1 MLQSISIV
9 NFALIDDIQSD
20 FGRKLN
26 VVTGETGSG
35 KSIVMDAL
43 SLVLGA
49 RADLSAVRDASKKC
63 IVEAI
68 FDLSKSAFKSVFDD
82 LQVDFEVETILR
94 REILPSGKSR
104 SFINDTPV
112 QLEKLRF
119 LGSQLVDLHSQHQTS
134 QLADP
139 RFHFDLLDAFSDALE
154 LRAEYQQT
162 LEAFKQE
169 EKHYHEMLEM
179 QRGAKES
186 YDYNC
191 FLFAELKE
199 LELHDDIQTQL
210 EEERN
215 LLQHADDIKQTI
227 QHILQISSMENN
239 GLTDQLSQCRMDLQK
254 LESYSDQYKAFSERV
269 QNLWYE
275 WTDIQSNLSSMD
287 EELVVDPMRLEA
299 VNQTLS
305 KIYSLQ
311 HKHHVHDI
319 RGLMDKEQELETLCQ
334 LVLEGD
340 EEIQSQKHRLDK
352 AEKTAW
358 KLATEL
364 AKKRR
369 DHAQKLANKL
379 SARLVKLGMEHARF
393 DFQLDAESSL
403 GSVGADSLTLL
414 FSANKGVGFST
425 LRKVAS
431 GGERSRIMLVIKSIL
446 AKNDHCPT
454 MILDEI
460 DAGVSGEMAKAMGSF
475 MKDIS
480 EHTQLIAITHLP
492 QIAAMGNS
500 HIKVYKSSDDQ
511 TTRTYVKQL
520 EGEDRVVEI
529 AQMIDGNQITQ
540 TARTYAEKLLN

>member
-20 FGRKLN
+20 FGRQLN

-169 EKHYHEMLEM
+169 EKHYHEMLEV

-227 QHILQISSMENN
+227 QHVLQISSMENN

-254 LESYSDQYKAFSERV
+254 LESYSDQYKALSERV

-334 LVLEGD
+334 VVLEGD

-454 MILDEI
+454 IILDEI
-460 DAGVSGEMAKAMGSF
+460 DAGVSGEMAKAVGSF

-492 QIAAMGNS
+492 QIAAMGNL

-520 EGEDRVVEI
+520 EGEDRVIEI

>member
-20 FGRKLN
+20 FGRQLN

-169 EKHYHEMLEM
+169 EKHYHEMLEV

-239 GLTDQLSQCRMDLQK
+239 GLTDQLSQCRMNLQK
-254 LESYSDQYKAFSERV
+254 LESYSDQYKALSERV

-334 LVLEGD
+334 VVLEGD

-520 EGEDRVVEI
+520 VGEERIVEI

>member
-20 FGRKLN
+20 FGRQLN

-139 RFHFDLLDAFSDALE
+139 RFHFDLLDTFSDALE

-169 EKHYHEMLEM
+169 EKHYHEMLEV

-254 LESYSDQYKAFSERV
+254 LESYSDQYKALSERV

-334 LVLEGD
+334 VVLEGD

-403 GSVGADSLTLL
+403 GPVGADSLTLL

>member
-20 FGRKLN
+20 FGRQLN

-169 EKHYHEMLEM
+169 EKHYHEMLEV

-254 LESYSDQYKAFSERV
+254 LESYSDQYKALSERV

-352 AEKTAW
+352 AEKIAW

-403 GSVGADSLTLL
+403 GPVGADSLTLL

-540 TARTYAEKLLN
+540 TARSYAEKLLN

>member
-20 FGRKLN
+20 FGRQLN

-169 EKHYHEMLEM
+169 EKHYHEMLEV

-254 LESYSDQYKAFSERV
+254 LESYSDHYKAFSKRV

-319 RGLMDKEQELETLCQ
+319 RGLMDKEQELETLCKV
-334 LVLEGD
+334 VLEGD

-369 DHAQKLANKL
+369 DHAQKLAKKL
-379 SARLVKLGMEHARF
+379 RARLVKLGMEHARF

-403 GSVGADSLTLL
+403 GPVGADSLTLL

>member
-1 MLQSISIV
+1 LLQSISIV

-20 FGRKLN
+20 FGRQLN

-169 EKHYHEMLEM
+169 EKHYHEMLEV
-179 QRGAKES
+179 QRVAKES

-254 LESYSDQYKAFSERV
+254 LESYSDQYMALSERV

-334 LVLEGD
+334 VVLEGD

-369 DHAQKLANKL
+369 NHAQKLANKL

>member
-20 FGRKLN
+20 FGRQLN

-169 EKHYHEMLEM
+169 EKHYHEMLEV

-254 LESYSDQYKAFSERV
+254 LESYSDQYKALSERV

-319 RGLMDKEQELETLCQ
+319 KGLMDKEQELETLCQ
-334 LVLEGD
+334 VVLEGD

-403 GSVGADSLTLL
+403 GPVGADSLTLL

>member
-20 FGRKLN
+20 FGRQLN

-134 QLADP
+134 QLADL

-169 EKHYHEMLEM
+169 EKHYHEMLEV

-254 LESYSDQYKAFSERV
+254 LESYSDHYKAFSERV

-403 GSVGADSLTLL
+403 GPVGADSLTLL

>member
-20 FGRKLN
+20 FGRQLN

-169 EKHYHEMLEM
+169 EKHYNELLEV
-179 QRGAKES
+179 QRSAKES
-186 YDYNC
+186 YDYNS
-191 FLFAELKE
+191 FLLAELKE

-215 LLQHADDIKQTI
+215 LLQHADDIKLTI

-254 LESYSDQYKAFSERV
+254 LESYSDQYKVFSERV

-334 LVLEGD
+334 VVLEGD

>member
-20 FGRKLN
+20 FGRQLN

-63 IVEAI
+63 IVEAV
-68 FDLSKSAFKSVFDD
+68 FDLSKFAAKSVFDD
-82 LQVDFEVETILR
+82 LEVDFEMETILR

-112 QLEKLRF
+112 QLDKLRF

-154 LRAEYQQT
+154 LKADYKQT
-162 LEAFKQE
+162 LEVVIQE
-169 EKHYHEMLEM
+169 EKHYHKLLED
-179 QRGAKES
+179 QRSAKES
-186 YDYNC
+186 FDYNS
-191 FLFAELKE
+191 FLLAELKE
-199 LELHDDIQTQL
+199 LQLHIDIQTQL

-227 QHILQISSMENN
+227 QHILQISSMENS

-254 LESYSDQYKAFSERV
+254 LESYSEQYKAFSERV

-287 EELVVDPMRLEA
+287 EGLAVDPMRLEA

-311 HKHHVHDI
+311 QKHQVQDI
-319 RGLMDKEQELETLCQ
+319 SGLIDKEQELETLCQ
-334 LVLEGD
+334 VVLEGD
-340 EEIQSQKHRLDK
+340 EEIQAQKQRLDK
-352 AEKTAW
+352 IEKTAW
-358 KLATEL
+358 KLATDL
-364 AKKRR
+364 AKRRR
-369 DHAQKLANKL
+369 DHTQKLADEL

-403 GSVGADSLTLL
+403 GPIGADSLTLL
-414 FSANKGVGFST
+414 FSANKGIDFSE
-425 LRKVAS
+425 LRKIAS

-460 DAGVSGEMAKAMGSF
+460 DAGVSGEMAKAMGIF

-480 EHTQLIAITHLP
+480 EHTQLITITHLP
-492 QIAAMGNS
+492 QIAAMGNA
-500 HIKVYKSSDDQ
+500 HIKVYKSSDDL
-511 TTRTYVKQL
+511 TTRTYVKRL

>member
-20 FGRKLN
+20 FGRQLN

-169 EKHYHEMLEM
+169 EKHYHEMLEV

-254 LESYSDQYKAFSERV
+254 LESYSDQYKALSERV

-352 AEKTAW
+352 AEKNAW

>member
-9 NFALIDDIQSD
+9 NFALIDDVQSD
-20 FGRKLN
+20 FGQQLN

-35 KSIVMDAL
+35 KSIVIDAL

-63 IVEAI
+63 LVEAI
-68 FDLSKSAFKSVFDD
+68 FNLSKSSFKSVFDD
-82 LQVDFEVETILR
+82 LEVDFEMETILR

-139 RFHFDLLDAFSDALE
+139 QFHFDFLDAFSDALE
-154 LRAEYQQT
+154 LRADYQQT

-169 EKHYHEMLEM
+169 EKHYHEMLDV

-186 YDYNC
+186 YDYNS
-191 FLFAELKE
+191 FLLAELKE
-199 LELHDDIQTQL
+199 LELHDDIQTEL

-215 LLQHADDIKQTI
+215 LLQHANDIKQTI
-227 QHILQISSMENN
+227 QHILQISSTENN

-254 LESYSDQYKAFSERV
+254 LESYSNQYKVFSERV

-299 VNQTLS
+299 VNQSLS

-311 HKHHVHDI
+311 QKHQVHDI
-319 RGLMDKEQELETLCQ
+319 RGLMGKEQELGKLCQ
-334 LVLEGD
+334 VVFEGD
-340 EEIQSQKHRLDK
+340 EEIQSQKQRLDK

-358 KLATEL
+358 KLAAEL
-364 AKKRR
+364 AKRRR

-379 SARLVKLGMEHARF
+379 SARLVKLGMGHARF
-393 DFQLDAESSL
+393 DFQLDADSSL
-403 GSVGADSLTLL
+403 GPVGADSLTLL

-446 AKNDHCPT
+446 AKTDHCPT

-475 MKDIS
+475 MRDIS

-540 TARTYAEKLLN
+540 TALTYAEKLLN

>member
-20 FGRKLN
+20 FGRQLN

-169 EKHYHEMLEM
+169 EKHYHEMLEV

-254 LESYSDQYKAFSERV
+254 LESYSDHYKAFSERV

-364 AKKRR
+364 SKKRR

-379 SARLVKLGMEHARF
+379 SARLVKLGMEHASF

-403 GSVGADSLTLL
+403 GPVGADSLTLL

>member
-20 FGRKLN
+20 FGRQLN

-169 EKHYHEMLEM
+169 EKHYHEMLEV

-254 LESYSDQYKAFSERV
+254 LESYSDQYKALSERV

-334 LVLEGD
+334 VVLEGD

-460 DAGVSGEMAKAMGSF
+460 DAGVSGEMAKAVGSF

-520 EGEDRVVEI
+520 EGEDRVIEI

-540 TARTYAEKLLN
+540 TARNYAEKLLN

>member
-20 FGRKLN
+20 FGRQLN

-63 IVEAI
+63 IVEAV

-82 LQVDFEVETILR
+82 LEVDFEIETILR

-154 LRAEYQQT
+154 LRANYQKT
-162 LEAFKQE
+162 LEVYKQE
-169 EKHYHEMLEM
+169 ERNYHKLLEV
-179 QRGAKES
+179 QRSAKES
-186 YDYNC
+186 YDYNS
-191 FLFAELKE
+191 FLLAELKE
-199 LELHDDIQTQL
+199 LQLHIDIQAQL

-215 LLQHADDIKQTI
+215 LLQHADEIKQTI
-227 QHILQISSMENN
+227 QHILQISSTENS

-254 LESYSDQYKAFSERV
+254 LESYSDQYKIFSERI

-275 WTDIQSNLSSMD
+275 WTDIQANLFDMD
-287 EELVVDPMRLEA
+287 EGLVVDPMRLEA

-311 HKHHVHDI
+311 QKHQVQDI
-319 RGLMDKEQELETLCQ
+319 KGLMDKQKELEILCQ
-334 LVLEGD
+334 VVLEGD
-340 EEIQSQKHRLDK
+340 EEIQTQKRLLDK
-352 AEKTAW
+352 SEKVTW
-358 KLATEL
+358 KFATDL
-364 AKKRR
+364 AKIRR
-369 DHAQKLANKL
+369 VHVKKL
-379 SARLVKLGMEHARF
+379 SNELSTRLVKLGMEHARF
-393 DFQLDAESSL
+393 DFQLDAEASL
-403 GSVGADSLTLL
+403 GPLGADSLTLL
-414 FSANKGVGFST
+414 FSANKGIDFLKLS
-425 LRKVAS
+425 KIAS

-500 HIKVYKSSDDQ
+500 HIKVYKSSDDH

-529 AQMIDGNQITQ
+529 AQMIDGNHITQ

>member
-20 FGRKLN
+20 FGRQLN

-82 LQVDFEVETILR
+82 LHVDFEVETILR

-169 EKHYHEMLEM
+169 EKHYHEMLEV

-215 LLQHADDIKQTI
+215 LLQHADNIKQTI

-254 LESYSDQYKAFSERV
+254 LESYSDQYKALSERV

-334 LVLEGD
+334 VVLEGD

-358 KLATEL
+358 KLATVL

-460 DAGVSGEMAKAMGSF
+460 DAGVSGEMAKAVGSF

>member
-20 FGRKLN
+20 FGRQLN

-162 LEAFKQE
+162 LEAFMQE
-169 EKHYHEMLEM
+169 EKHYHEMLEV

-254 LESYSDQYKAFSERV
+254 LESYSDHYKAFSERV

-403 GSVGADSLTLL
+403 GPVGADSLTLL

>member
-20 FGRKLN
+20 FGRQLN

-169 EKHYHEMLEM
+169 EKHYHEMLEV

-254 LESYSDQYKAFSERV
+254 LESYSDQYKALSERV

-334 LVLEGD
+334 VVLEGD

-358 KLATEL
+358 KLAKEL

-403 GSVGADSLTLL
+403 GSVGADSLSLL

-540 TARTYAEKLLN
+540 TARSYAEKLLN

>member
-20 FGRKLN
+20 FGRQLN

-169 EKHYHEMLEM
+169 EKHYHEMLEV

-215 LLQHADDIKQTI
+215 LLQNADDIKQTI

-254 LESYSDQYKAFSERV
+254 LESYSDHYKAFSEQV

-311 HKHHVHDI
+311 QKHHVQDI

-369 DHAQKLANKL
+369 DHAQKLANIL

-403 GSVGADSLTLL
+403 GPVGADSLTLL

-500 HIKVYKSSDDQ
+500 HIKVYKSSDNQ

>member
-20 FGRKLN
+20 FGRQLN

-68 FDLSKSAFKSVFDD
+68 FDLSKSAFKPVFDD

-169 EKHYHEMLEM
+169 EKHYHEMLEV

-239 GLTDQLSQCRMDLQK
+239 GLTDQLSQCRIDLQK
-254 LESYSDQYKAFSERV
+254 LESYSDQYKALSERV

-275 WTDIQSNLSSMD
+275 WTDIQSNLFSMD

-334 LVLEGD
+334 VVLEGD

-403 GSVGADSLTLL
+403 GPVGADSLTLL

>member
-20 FGRKLN
+20 FGRQLN

-139 RFHFDLLDAFSDALE
+139 RFHFDLLDTFSNALE

-169 EKHYHEMLEM
+169 EKHYHEMLEV

-254 LESYSDQYKAFSERV
+254 LESYSDHYKAFSERV

>member
-20 FGRKLN
+20 FGRQLN

-68 FDLSKSAFKSVFDD
+68 FDLSKSEFKSVFDD

-169 EKHYHEMLEM
+169 EKHYHEMLEV

-254 LESYSDQYKAFSERV
+254 LESYSDQYKALSERV

-334 LVLEGD
+334 VVLEGD

>member
-20 FGRKLN
+20 FGRQLN

-169 EKHYHEMLEM
+169 EKHYHEMLEV

-254 LESYSDQYKAFSERV
+254 LESYSDQYKALSERV

-334 LVLEGD
+334 VVLEGD

-352 AEKTAW
+352 AEKIAW
-358 KLATEL
+358 KLAKEL

-403 GSVGADSLTLL
+403 GPVGADSLTLL

>member
-20 FGRKLN
+20 FGRQLN

-63 IVEAI
+63 IVEAV
-68 FDLSKSAFKSVFDD
+68 FDLSKFAAKSVFDD
-82 LQVDFEVETILR
+82 LEVDFEMETILR

-112 QLEKLRF
+112 QLDKLRF

-154 LRAEYQQT
+154 LKADYKQT
-162 LEAFKQE
+162 LEVVIQE
-169 EKHYHEMLEM
+169 EKHYHKLLED
-179 QRGAKES
+179 QRSAKES
-186 YDYNC
+186 FDYNS
-191 FLFAELKE
+191 FLLAELKE
-199 LELHDDIQTQL
+199 LQLHIDIQTQL

-227 QHILQISSMENN
+227 QHILQISSMENS

-254 LESYSDQYKAFSERV
+254 LESYSEQYKAFSERV

-287 EELVVDPMRLEA
+287 EGLAVDPMRLEA

-311 HKHHVHDI
+311 QKHQVQDI
-319 RGLMDKEQELETLCQ
+319 SGLIDKEQELETLCQ
-334 LVLEGD
+334 VVLEGD
-340 EEIQSQKHRLDK
+340 EEIQAQKQRLDK
-352 AEKTAW
+352 IEKTAW
-358 KLATEL
+358 KLATDL
-364 AKKRR
+364 AKRRR
-369 DHAQKLANKL
+369 DHTQKLADEL

-403 GSVGADSLTLL
+403 GPIGADSLTLL
-414 FSANKGVGFST
+414 FSANKGIDFSE
-425 LRKVAS
+425 LRKIAS

-460 DAGVSGEMAKAMGSF
+460 DAGVSGEMAKAMGIF

-480 EHTQLIAITHLP
+480 EHTQLITITHLP
-492 QIAAMGNS
+492 QIAAMGNA
-500 HIKVYKSSDDQ
+500 HIKVYKSSDDL
-511 TTRTYVKQL
+511 TTRTYVKRL
-520 EGEDRVVEI
+520 EGEDRIVEI

>member
-20 FGRKLN
+20 FGRQLN

-68 FDLSKSAFKSVFDD
+68 FDLSKSAFKPVFDD

-169 EKHYHEMLEM
+169 EKHYHEMLEV

-215 LLQHADDIKQTI
+215 LLQHADDIKQKI

-254 LESYSDQYKAFSERV
+254 LESYSDQYKALSERV

-311 HKHHVHDI
+311 QKHHVHDI

-334 LVLEGD
+334 VVLEGD

-352 AEKTAW
+352 AENTAW

>member
-20 FGRKLN
+20 FGRQLN

-162 LEAFKQE
+162 LEAFMQE
-169 EKHYHEMLEM
+169 EKHYHEMLEV

-254 LESYSDQYKAFSERV
+254 LESYSDHYKAFSERV

-334 LVLEGD
+334 LVMEGD

-403 GSVGADSLTLL
+403 GPVGADSLTLL

>member
-20 FGRKLN
+20 FGRQLN

-169 EKHYHEMLEM
+169 EKHYHEMLEV

-334 LVLEGD
+334 VVLEGD

-446 AKNDHCPT
+446 AKNNHCPT

>member
-1 MLQSISIV
+1 MLKSISIV

-20 FGRKLN
+20 FGPQLN

-63 IVEAI
+63 IVEAT
-68 FDLSKSAFKSVFDD
+68 FELSKSTLRPVFND
-82 LQVDFEVETILR
+82 LEVDFEIETILR

-112 QLEKLRF
+112 QLDKLRL

-134 QLADP
+134 QLADSQ
-139 RFHFDLLDAFSDALE
+139 FQFDLLDSFSEALD
-154 LRAEYQQT
+154 LRANYQQT
-162 LEAFKQE
+162 LTIVKQE
-169 EKHYHEMLEM
+169 EKNYEGLVEA
-179 QRGAKES
+179 QRAAKES
-186 YDYNC
+186 YDYNS
-191 FLFAELKE
+191 FLLAELKE
-199 LELHDDIQTQL
+199 LELHSDIQSHL

-227 QHILQISSMENN
+227 QQVLQISSEENN
-239 GLTDQLSQCRMDLQK
+239 GLTDQLNQCRMSLQK
-254 LESYSDQYKAFSERV
+254 LESHSNQYQAIFDRV
-269 QNLWYE
+269 QNMWYE
-275 WTDIQSNLSSMD
+275 WSDIQTSLSSLD
-287 EELVVDPMRLEA
+287 DGLVVDPMRLEV

-311 HKHHVHDI
+311 QKHQVQDVE
-319 RGLMDKEQELETLCQ
+319 GLISKEEELTALCQ
-334 LVLEGD
+334 VVVEGD
-340 EEIQSQKHRLDK
+340 EEIQIQKKLLEE

-358 KLATEL
+358 KLAKDL
-364 AKKRR
+364 AKLRR
-369 DHAQKLANKL
+369 SHAKHLADEL
-379 SARLVKLGMEHARF
+379 SARLSKLGMEHARF
-393 DFQLDAESSL
+393 DFQLGEESSL
-403 GSVGADSLTLL
+403 GRVGADSLSLL
-414 FSANKGVGFST
+414 FSANKGIDFSE
-425 LRKVAS
+425 LRKIAS

-460 DAGVSGEMAKAMGSF
+460 DAGVSGEMAKAMGNF
-475 MKDIS
+475 MRDIS
-480 EHTQLIAITHLP
+480 RHTQLITITHLP
-492 QIAAMGNS
+492 QIAAMGTS
-500 HIKVYKSSDDQ
+500 HIKVYKTADDQ
-511 TTRTYVKQL
+511 TTRTYIKRL

>member
-20 FGRKLN
+20 FGRQLN

-63 IVEAI
+63 VVEAI

-154 LRAEYQQT
+154 LRADYQQT

-169 EKHYHEMLEM
+169 KKHYNDLLEV

-186 YDYNC
+186 YDYNS
-191 FLFAELKE
+191 FLLAELKE

-311 HKHHVHDI
+311 QKHHVQDI
-319 RGLMDKEQELETLCQ
+319 RGLMDKELELGKLCQ
-334 LVLEGD
+334 VVLEGD
-340 EEIQSQKHRLDK
+340 EEIQAQKQRLDK

-364 AKKRR
+364 AKRRR
-369 DHAQKLANKL
+369 DHAQKLANEL
-379 SARLVKLGMEHARF
+379 SARLVKLGIEHARF

-403 GSVGADSLTLL
+403 GPIGADSLTLL
-414 FSANKGVGFST
+414 FSANKGIDFSE
-425 LRKVAS
+425 LRKIAS

-460 DAGVSGEMAKAMGSF
+460 DAGVSGEMAKAMGIF

-480 EHTQLIAITHLP
+480 EHTQLITITHLP
-492 QIAAMGNS
+492 QIAAMGNA
-500 HIKVYKSSDDQ
+500 HIKVYKSSDDL
-511 TTRTYVKQL
+511 TTRTYVKRL
-520 EGEDRVVEI
+520 EGEDRIVEI

>member
-1 MLQSISIV
+1 LLQSISIV

-20 FGRKLN
+20 FGRQLN

-169 EKHYHEMLEM
+169 EKHYHEMLEV

-254 LESYSDQYKAFSERV
+254 LESYSDQYKALSERV

-334 LVLEGD
+334 VVLEGD

>member
-20 FGRKLN
+20 FGRQLN

-169 EKHYHEMLEM
+169 EKHYHEMLEV

-334 LVLEGD
+334 VVLEGD

-352 AEKTAW
+352 AEKIAW

>member
-20 FGRKLN
+20 FGRQLN

-63 IVEAI
+63 IVEAS

-169 EKHYHEMLEM
+169 EKHYHEMLEV

-254 LESYSDQYKAFSERV
+254 LESYSDQYKALSERV

-334 LVLEGD
+334 VVLEGD

>member
-20 FGRKLN
+20 FGRQLN

-169 EKHYHEMLEM
+169 EKHYHEMLEV

-254 LESYSDQYKAFSERV
+254 LESYSDQYKALSERV

-403 GSVGADSLTLL
+403 GPVGADSLTLL

>member
-20 FGRKLN
+20 FGRQLN

-169 EKHYHEMLEM
+169 EKHYHEMLEV

-254 LESYSDQYKAFSERV
+254 LESYSDQYKALSERV

-334 LVLEGD
+334 VVLEGD

-358 KLATEL
+358 KLAKEL

>member
-20 FGRKLN
+20 FGRQLN

-169 EKHYHEMLEM
+169 EKHYHEMLEV

-254 LESYSDQYKAFSERV
+254 LESYSDQYKALSERV

-334 LVLEGD
+334 VVLEGD

-480 EHTQLIAITHLP
+480 EHTQLISITHLP

>member
-1 MLQSISIV
+1 LLQSISIV

-20 FGRKLN
+20 FGRQLN

-63 IVEAI
+63 IVEAV
-68 FDLSKSAFKSVFDD
+68 FDLSKSALKSVFDD
-82 LQVDFEVETILR
+82 LEVDFEMETILR

-119 LGSQLVDLHSQHQTS
+119 LGSELVDLHSQHQTS
-134 QLADP
+134 QLADS
-139 RFHFDLLDAFSDALE
+139 RFHFDLLDSFSDALE
-154 LRAEYQQT
+154 LRAKYQQS
-162 LEAFKQE
+162 LELVKQE
-169 EKHYHEMLEM
+169 EKHYHELLEA
-179 QRGAKES
+179 QRNAKES
-186 YDYNC
+186 FDYNS
-191 FLFAELKE
+191 FLLAELKE
-199 LELHDDIQTQL
+199 LQLHIDIQKQL

-227 QHILQISSMENN
+227 QHILQISSMENS

-254 LESYSDQYKAFSERV
+254 LESYSDQYKVFSERA

-275 WTDIQSNLSSMD
+275 WTDIQTNLSSMD

-311 HKHHVHDI
+311 QKHQVQDI
-319 RGLMDKEQELETLCQ
+319 GGLMHKEQELETLCQ
-334 LVLEGD
+334 VVLEGD
-340 EEIQSQKHRLDK
+340 EEIQTQKQRLDK

-358 KLATEL
+358 KLATDL
-364 AKKRR
+364 TKRRR
-369 DHAQKLANKL
+369 DHAQKLANEL
-379 SARLVKLGMEHARF
+379 STRLVKLGMEHARF
-393 DFQLDAESSL
+393 DFQLDADSSL
-403 GSVGADSLTLL
+403 GPVGADSLTLL
-414 FSANKGVGFST
+414 FSANKGIDFSE
-425 LRKVAS
+425 LRKIAS
-431 GGERSRIMLVIKSIL
+431 GGERSRIMLVIKSIF

-492 QIAAMGNS
+492 QIAAMGDS
-500 HIKVYKSSDDQ
+500 HIKVYKSSDDH
-511 TTRTYVKQL
+511 TTRTYVKRL

>member
-1 MLQSISIV
+1 MLKSISII

-20 FGRKLN
+20 FGPQLN

-63 IVEAI
+63 IVEAT
-68 FDLSKSAFKSVFDD
+68 FELSKSKLRPVFND
-82 LQVDFEVETILR
+82 LEVDFEIETILR

-112 QLEKLRF
+112 QLDKLRL

-134 QLADP
+134 QLADSQ
-139 RFHFDLLDAFSDALE
+139 FQFDLLDSFSEALD
-154 LRAEYQQT
+154 LRANYQQT
-162 LEAFKQE
+162 LTIVKQE
-169 EKHYHEMLEM
+169 EKNYKELVEA
-179 QRGAKES
+179 QRAAKES
-186 YDYNC
+186 YDYNS
-191 FLFAELKE
+191 FLLAELKE
-199 LELHDDIQTQL
+199 LELHSDIQSHL

-227 QHILQISSMENN
+227 QQVLHISSEENN
-239 GLTDQLSQCRMDLQK
+239 GLIDQLNQCRMSLQK
-254 LESYSDQYKAFSERV
+254 LESHSNQYQAIFDRV
-269 QNLWYE
+269 QNIWYE
-275 WTDIQSNLSSMD
+275 WSDIQTSLSSLD
-287 EELVVDPMRLEA
+287 DGLVVDPMRLEV

-311 HKHHVHDI
+311 QKHQVQDVE
-319 RGLMDKEQELETLCQ
+319 GLIIKEEELTALCQ
-334 LVLEGD
+334 VVVEGY
-340 EEIQSQKHRLDK
+340 EEIQTQKKRFEE

-358 KLATEL
+358 KLAKDL
-364 AKKRR
+364 AKLRR
-369 DHAQKLANKL
+369 SHAKHLADEL
-379 SARLVKLGMEHARF
+379 SARLSKLGMEHARF
-393 DFQLDAESSL
+393 DFQLGEESSL
-403 GSVGADSLTLL
+403 GRVGADSLSLL
-414 FSANKGVGFST
+414 FSANKGIDFSE
-425 LRKVAS
+425 LRKIAS

-460 DAGVSGEMAKAMGSF
+460 DAGVSGEMAKAMGNF
-475 MKDIS
+475 MRDIS
-480 EHTQLIAITHLP
+480 RHTQLITITHLP
-492 QIAAMGNS
+492 QIAAMGTS
-500 HIKVYKSSDDQ
+500 HIKVYKTADDR
-511 TTRTYVKQL
+511 TTRTYIKRL

-540 TARTYAEKLLN
+540 TARNYAEKLLN

>member
-20 FGRKLN
+20 FGRQLN

-112 QLEKLRF
+112 QLEKLSF

-169 EKHYHEMLEM
+169 EKHYHEMLEV

-254 LESYSDQYKAFSERV
+254 LESYSDHYKAFSERV

-364 AKKRR
+364 SKKRR

-403 GSVGADSLTLL
+403 GPVGADSLTLL